1 MEENAVVVA
10 NSTTTEA
17 DIMALFK
24 NIDVKELNDA
34 IMDIANRTGNL
45 TDSEKSFAIK
55 VVDKWQTG
63 IVQKLRNEK
72 DRIKDFVSMVKNF
85 YTCYASLINNPEYN
99 EPLQKLV
106 EIAGLEDKAQEIGKL
121 KAEADRTVD
130 ELTILNKI
138 GAEDDLTMTEIEK
151 FDAAQDFKKEQLI
164 KKNANVKAQRALNRA
179 VAEFSNQL
187 NGNQQVC
194 DILAKLTSFSRK
206 LSNSE
211 AECASKA
218 NAATLAIS
226 IDDKD
231 LRDKLNAL
239 IKIGLK

>member
-34 IMDIANRTGNL
+34 ITDIANRTGNL

-85 YTCYASLINNPEYN
+85 YNCYDSLINNPEYN

-121 KAEADRTVD
+121 KAEKDRAFN
-130 ELTILNKI
+130 ELTMLTKI
-138 GAEDDLTMTEIEK
+138 GVEDDITMTEVEK
-151 FDAAQDFKKEQLI
+151 FDAAQDFQKEQLI
-164 KKNANVKAQRALNRA
+164 KRNASTKATRALNR
-179 VAEFSNQL
+179 VVGDFSNAL
-187 NGNQQVC
+187 NSNQQVC
-194 DILAKLTSFSRK
+194 DILAKLTSLSRK